1 MELTFRGIA
10 EDAPGAAWF
19 EVFQR
24 GWPGWRS
31 WYLARGGDRGPSIDE
46 AARALRRYM
55 PEIEGLWECLVS
67 ATNAGDEAARFL
79 SFWRPP
85 QYLVSCSQAVAVDSE
100 GPSLVRNY
108 DLDPKLNEATML
120 LTRWRGRAVIGMV
133 DGMAG
138 LADGMNDAGLAVS
151 LSFGG
156 RAVTGPGFGI
166 PLIMRYV
173 LEICSDVAEAI
184 EALRAIPS
192 HMSYNIT
199 LIDRNYE
206 WATVFVAPD
215 RPSIVMPTPWSV
227 NHQLG
232 NEWPRHCR
240 KSNTLKRGAH
250 LKSLYAS
257 HPPSGAELAAEFR
270 RAPLFSS
277 GYNQGFGTV
286 YTAEYRPHALT
297 AALSWSDGTV
307 HQWQMKH
314 FVPACLH
321 VAYRSGGSM
330 VLHAPAKVISAA
342 PGRQNKITTRNLE
355 WDRRSRSNP
364 AANKGKA

>member
-1 MELTFRGIA
+1 MELTFRGVA
-10 EDAPGAAWF
+10 EEAPGAAWL

-31 WYLARGGDRGPSIDE
+31 WYLGRGGDRGPSIDE

-55 PEIEGLWECLVS
+55 PEFEGLWESLVS
-67 ATNAGDEAARFL
+67 AANAGDEAARFL

-85 QYLVSCSQAVAVDSE
+85 QYLVNCSQAVAVDSE
-100 GPSLVRNY
+100 GPFLVRNY
-108 DLDPKLNEATML
+108 DLHPELNEATML

-133 DGMAG
+133 EGMAG

-156 RAVTGPGFGI
+156 RTVTGPGFGI
-166 PLIMRYV
+166 PLIMRYL
-173 LEICSDVAEAI
+173 LEICSDVAQAI

-199 LIDRNYE
+199 VIDRNCE

-215 RPSIVMPTPWSV
+215 RPSIVMPTPWAV

-232 NEWPRHCR
+232 DEWPSHCR
-240 KSNTLKRGAH
+240 RSKTLKRAAH
-250 LKSLYAS
+250 LDSLYTS
-257 HPPSGAELAAEFR
+257 HPPSGSEMSAEFR

-277 GYNQGFGTV
+277 GYSEGFGTV

-297 AALSWSDGTV
+297 AALSWSDGTA
-307 HQWQMKH
+307 HQWQMNH
-314 FVPACLH
+314 FVPACLT
-321 VAYRSGGSM
+321 VAYHSGGSK
-330 VLHAPAKVISAA
+330 VLHATAETLNEA
-342 PGRQNKITTRNLE
+342 PSRQNRITTRNLE
-355 WDRRSRSNP
+355 GDRPSRSHSATKP
-364 AANKGKA
+364 GKA

>member
-108 DLDPKLNEATML
+108 DLNPELNEATML

-199 LIDRNYE
+199 LIDRNCE

-250 LKSLYAS
+250 LEFTLCIAS
-257 HPPSGAELAAEFR
+257 A
-270 RAPLFSS
+270 
-277 GYNQGFGTV
+277 
-286 YTAEYRPHALT
+286 
-297 AALSWSDGTV
+297 
-307 HQWQMKH
+307 
-314 FVPACLH
+314 
-321 VAYRSGGSM
+321 
-330 VLHAPAKVISAA
+330 I
-342 PGRQNKITTRNLE
+342 
-355 WDRRSRSNP
+355 RSRTVR
-364 AANKGKA
+364 